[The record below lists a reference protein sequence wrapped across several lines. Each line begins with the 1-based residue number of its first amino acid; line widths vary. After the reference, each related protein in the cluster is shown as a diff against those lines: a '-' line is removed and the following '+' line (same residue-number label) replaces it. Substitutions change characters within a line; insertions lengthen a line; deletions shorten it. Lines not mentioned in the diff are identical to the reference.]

1 MTIRRAFA
9 LLLLSSCAGS
19 RAAGEP
25 PQAPQLAAAVTP
37 PPRLAPPEY
46 LPENAR
52 AILRTIMAAHAHNM
66 GDLVSAI
73 MVLDYDRIVA
83 GAEAVASDAT
93 LARPL
98 TGDATEL
105 NALLPEKFFWTQD
118 QLRRQARD
126 LADAARAR
134 SAFQVASA
142 YGRLSEV
149 CVNCHAVYR
158 AGK

>member
-9 LLLLSSCAGS
+9 LFLLSSCAGS
-19 RAAGEP
+19 RAGEP
-25 PQAPQLAAAVTP
+25 PQAPQLAAAVAP
-37 PPRLAPPEY
+37 PARLAAPEY

-52 AILRTIMAAHAHNM
+52 AVLRTIMTAHAHNM

-73 MVLDYDRIVA
+73 MVLDYDRILS
-83 GAEAVASDAT
+83 GAEAVVSDAS

-105 NALLPEKFFWTQD
+105 NALLPEKFFSTQD
-118 QLRRQARD
+118 QLRREARG